1 MAQGE
6 FYVQVDENGVR
17 AQLQPTHQFDSI
29 AERCSR
35 TSALWDSR
43 TSAPGLAHI
52 CAGTRAHLR
61 RDSPTSAPGLVRTRR
76 GRPLRSEA
84 PSRDSGVRA
93 YSGVCGGWGC
103 CRFKRDLTTDMD
115 VFINKPPKWNDQLG
129 AYCLNFNGRRVE
141 PPAHCSPCH

>member
-52 CAGTRAHLR
+52 CAGTRPDTQRPAPPKR
-61 RDSPTSAPGLVRTRR
+61 SAVARQRGSCVQWRTRT
-76 GRPLRSEA
+76 
-84 PSRDSGVRA
+84 
-93 YSGVCGGWGC
+93 GWGC